1 MNKDYNEKLDYLMK
15 YLSKESIAT
24 MLLNTSEGDKLVS
37 NYIEIRQIEN
47 ITNLKKVKVEDKKIE
62 KLDLNDWWEI
72 TSSEDCKPEMLAN
85 IFNKNAKAFSRKI
98 NEIIDII
105 NKGE

>member
-62 KLDLNDWWEI
+62 KLKIYDNSIEWCCNGRAINDTEKDI
-72 TSSEDCKPEMLAN
+72 IN
-85 IFNKNAKAFSRKI
+85 KI
-98 NEIIDII
+98 NEIIDRL
-105 NKGE
+105 NGKDNE

>member
-47 ITNLKKVKVEDKKIE
+47 INNLKRKVAE
-62 KLDLNDWWEI
+62 KL
-72 TSSEDCKPEMLAN
+72 
-85 IFNKNAKAFSRKI
+85 
-98 NEIIDII
+98 
-105 NKGE
+105 KGEE